1 MIFPKNGCVFKYICK
16 SLYRYLVIVAIY
28 KSFYPFGMNFYGRQ
42 PDVIGEVL
50 NGVCNNI

>member
-1 MIFPKNGCVFKYICK
+1 MVVF
-16 SLYRYLVIVAIY
+16 SNIY
-28 KSFYPFGMNFYGRQ
+28 ANLFIESFYPFGMNFYGRQ